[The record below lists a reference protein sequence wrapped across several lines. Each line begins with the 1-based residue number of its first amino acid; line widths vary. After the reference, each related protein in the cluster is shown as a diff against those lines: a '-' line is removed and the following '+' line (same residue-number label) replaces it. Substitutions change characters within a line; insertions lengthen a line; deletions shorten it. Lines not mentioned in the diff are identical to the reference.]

1 MTSEALAGA
10 ENARRLK
17 LAAWATGPLS
27 LIPVSALLY
36 LLFGRYGGAEIGH
49 LQSIPY
55 FLQGSTD
62 WGGSNLFAVS
72 TAAYLVFGVL
82 ASIHLT
88 LRLAERVPAPTF
100 WGDLKGSLWIL
111 KLHILPFLVAGPVLS
126 YAYDGRVIPNDFR
139 NLYLLM
145 GLLYGLTVVGIVVL
159 YRRGVALPVRLS
171 LAPALLVAWLIVGID
186 GNTAKAGQVLNAGVD
201 PDWTP
206 RSPLHA
212 VMLGWHR
219 LCDGVLGDVGPR
231 E

>member
-1 MTSEALAGA
+1 MTSEALAGG

-17 LAAWATGPLS
+17 LAALATGPLS
-27 LIPVSALLY
+27 LVPVGAILFY
-36 LLFGRYGGAEIGH
+36 LFGRYGGAEIGH

-82 ASIHLT
+82 ASIYLT

-100 WGDLKGSLWIL
+100 WGDLKGALWLL
-111 KLHILPFLVAGPVLS
+111 KFHLLLFLIAGPELAYS
-126 YAYDGRVIPNDFR
+126 YDGRVTPNDFR
-139 NLYLLM
+139 NLLLLVF
-145 GLLYGLTVVGIVVL
+145 LLYGLTVVGIVAL
-159 YRRGVALPVRLS
+159 YRRGASLPVRLS

-186 GNTAKAGQVLNAGVD
+186 GNTAKAGQVLNAGID

-231 E
+231 

>member
-1 MTSEALAGA
+1 MTSEALAGGT
-10 ENARRLK
+10 NARRLK
-17 LAAWATGPLS
+17 VATWATGPLA
-27 LIPVSALLY
+27 LIPVGAILLA
-36 LLFGRYGGAEIGH
+36 LFGRYDGAEIGH

-62 WGGSNLFAVS
+62 RGGSIVFAVS
-72 TAAYLVFGVL
+72 TAAYLVFGIL
-82 ASIHLT
+82 AAIHLT
-88 LRLAERVPAPTF
+88 LRLSETVPAPTF
-100 WGDLKGSLWIL
+100 REDLTGALWIL
-111 KLHILPFLVAGPVLS
+111 KLHLLPFLLAGPVFS
-126 YAYDGRVIPNDFR
+126 YAFDGRVTPNDFR
-139 NLYLLM
+139 NLYLFALV
-145 GLLYGLTVVGIVVL
+145 LFGLTVIGIVAL
-159 YRRGVALPVRLS
+159 YRRGVSLPVRLS

-231 E
+231 